1 MLKVL
6 VPKISRNHVLNEPNF
21 DDYFLG
27 CVDLSIDEILNY
39 NNNTKK
45 IDFIYKTNSLES
57 NNFAFLSKLLDT
69 RIYYVNPMKNYSE
82 NKIIS
87 SILLL
92 TSPKFSLMKNKNDV
106 QEYIDKFRQQLA
118 IDLDEKGLFKSL
130 KLSEKKIRKKL
141 IQELLLKLKE
151 NLDVSPDLI
160 AVLKYICF
168 RFSLGLIIVKNDGSF
183 HEIALFPDRLN
194 MVICQNETNFMPLM
208 DKENNSNLFSYE
220 ITSNIIK
227 TLKANIVN
235 LKSMESY
242 KVDELKIIA
251 KKVGLNG
258 NVGTKAQVYEL
269 IKNYLK
275 IS

>member
-27 CVDLSIDEILNY
+27 SVDLSIDEILNY

-45 IDFIYKTNSLES
+45 IDFIDKTNSLEA

-69 RIYYVNPMKNYSE
+69 RIYYLNPMKNYGE
-82 NKIIS
+82 NKIIA

-151 NLDVSPDLI
+151 NLDGSPDLI
-160 AVLKYICF
+160 AILKYICF

-194 MVICQNETNFMPLM
+194 MVICQNDTNFMPLM
-208 DKENNSNLFSYE
+208 DKDNNSNLFSYE

-235 LKSMESY
+235 LKSIESY

-251 KKVGLNG
+251 KKVGLNA

>member
-160 AVLKYICF
+160 AILKYICF

-183 HEIALFPDRLN
+183 HEITLFPDRLN

>member
-27 CVDLSIDEILNY
+27 SVDLSIDEILNY

-45 IDFIYKTNSLES
+45 IDFIDKTNSLES

-141 IQELLLKLKE
+141 IQELLLKLNE
-151 NLDVSPDLI
+151 NLDMSPDLI

-251 KKVGLNG
+251 KKVGLNA
-258 NVGTKAQVYEL
+258 NVGTKSQVYEL